1 MGYAGAALDHPRRDD
16 MAFKWIVAAGAAL
29 AATAAPAAYD
39 PAMAPSASDSASTR
53 YCMKVEPVTGS
64 RVETVEC
71 WTRAE
76 WTEQGVDLD
85 KDWAREGVSIIA

>member
-1 MGYAGAALDHPRRDD
+1 
-16 MAFKWIVAAGAAL
+16 MAYPSIL
-29 AATAAPAAYD
+29 AAIAVITATSTAAASTAD
-39 PAMAPSASDSASTR
+39 PTTAPSPSDSAWTR
-53 YCMKVEPVTGS
+53 YCMKVEPITGS

-85 KDWAREGVSIIA
+85 KDWAKEGVSIIA

>member
-1 MGYAGAALDHPRRDD
+1 
-16 MAFKWIVAAGAAL
+16 
-29 AATAAPAAYD
+29 
-39 PAMAPSASDSASTR
+39 MAPSASDSASTR

>member
-1 MGYAGAALDHPRRDD
+1 MAYTKALTAIAA
-16 MAFKWIVAAGAAL
+16 MCVAS
-29 AATAAPAAYD
+29 AATATSPDPTTGPAPG
-39 PAMAPSASDSASTR
+39 DSAWTR
-53 YCMKVEPVTGS
+53 YCMKVEPITGS

-85 KDWAREGVSIIA
+85 KDWAKEGVSIIA

>member
-1 MGYAGAALDHPRRDD
+1 
-16 MAFKWIVAAGAAL
+16 MAFKLLVAASAAML
-29 AATAAPAAYD
+29 VTAAAPAAYD
-39 PAMAPSASDSASTR
+39 PAMAPSPSDSAWTR
-53 YCMKVEPVTGS
+53 YCMKVEPITGS

-85 KDWAREGVSIIA
+85 KDWAKEGVSIIA

>member
-1 MGYAGAALDHPRRDD
+1 MAITKALL
-16 MAFKWIVAAGAAL
+16 AL
-29 AATAAPAAYD
+29 ALLGSSGIAAAHPDHNAS
-39 PAMAPSASDSASTR
+39 APSPSDSAWTR

-85 KDWAREGVSIIA
+85 KDWEKEGVSVVS